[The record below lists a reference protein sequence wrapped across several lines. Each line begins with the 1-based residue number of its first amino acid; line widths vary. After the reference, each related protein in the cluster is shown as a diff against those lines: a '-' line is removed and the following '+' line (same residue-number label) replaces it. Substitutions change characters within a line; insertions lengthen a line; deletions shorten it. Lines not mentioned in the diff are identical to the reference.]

1 MAPLEDGEIT
11 DATHTHDLAHIA
23 KETNTTAVAVSGKTI
38 RLGTPNI
45 FRKDLYFFL
54 MEGTWFRTFSIV
66 LALFLILNLMFA
78 GLYLIDP
85 SGIAGTGDYIFW
97 DAFCFSV
104 QTMGTIG
111 YGALHPNS
119 VFVNTIVIA
128 EAAVGLLFTALI
140 TGLVF
145 AKASRPKASVL
156 FSKVLTVS
164 TRFGVPTLSFRV
176 GNARGNDVVDA
187 QITVSLLIDEITPEG
202 EHVRRIHDLKLARD
216 RSPFFAFTWSIM
228 HTIDEKSPLYG
239 LDLDNPQFISIM
251 AVLMGHDGTYGQT
264 IYARHMYTASDL
276 KNKHRFVDVMRQRPD
291 GQLIIDFHRFHDTQA
306 LP

>member
-1 MAPLEDGEIT
+1 
-11 DATHTHDLAHIA
+11 
-23 KETNTTAVAVSGKTI
+23 
-38 RLGTPNI
+38 
-45 FRKDLYFFL
+45 
-54 MEGTWFRTFSIV
+54 MEY
-66 LALFLILNLMFA
+66 N
-78 GLYLIDP
+78 
-85 SGIAGTGDYIFW
+85 
-97 DAFCFSV
+97 
-104 QTMGTIG
+104 
-111 YGALHPNS
+111 
-119 VFVNTIVIA
+119 FV
-128 EAAVGLLFTALI
+128 
-140 TGLVF
+140 
-145 AKASRPKASVL
+145 
-156 FSKVLTVS
+156 TVS

-228 HTIDEKSPLYG
+228 HIIDEKSPLYG
-239 LDLDNPQFISIM
+239 LNLDNPQFISIM